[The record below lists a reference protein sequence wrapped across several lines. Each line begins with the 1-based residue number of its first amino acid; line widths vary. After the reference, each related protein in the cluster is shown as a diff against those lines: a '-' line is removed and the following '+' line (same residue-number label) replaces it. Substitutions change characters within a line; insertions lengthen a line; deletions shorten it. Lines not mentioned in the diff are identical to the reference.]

1 MIGDN
6 MKSKILIIIPTLTG
20 GGAERIASNL
30 SIHLS
35 EEYHRHIV
43 MFDAKKIDYAY
54 KGEVIDLN
62 TKVIDNPLGKI
73 MNFLIRIY
81 KVRKIKNELKID
93 VAISLMEGPNII
105 NIFTKQ
111 RDKVIISVRNFKSKS
126 TMGFYG
132 KLYKLLMKVF
142 YNKADII
149 VAVSKV
155 IKRDLIENFG
165 LNEEK
170 IMIIYNFY
178 DIKKINELAKEVL
191 EDEYIEI
198 FNNPVVITAGSLTR
212 QKGHWHLIRTF
223 KKVKEEVPDAMLVI
237 LGRGNLEAYLKKLTK
252 DLGLEKDV
260 HFLGYKK
267 NPFKY
272 IGRSTI
278 YAFPSLFEGFPNALC
293 EAMACSVPVISS
305 DCKSGPREI
314 LAPDTDIEQQ
324 AKGIEYAK
332 HGILLPVCDGNYYD
346 AGMPLT
352 SEERLLQKTIIKILS
367 NKKMKEEY
375 KTKSKEG
382 INRFQSD
389 IVIKQWEK
397 LISL

>member
-1 MIGDN
+1 
-6 MKSKILIIIPTLTG
+6 MKSKIVIIIPTLTG
-20 GGAERIASNL
+20 GGAERMASNL
-30 SIHLS
+30 STHLS
-35 EEYHRHIV
+35 EEHHRHIV

-73 MNFLIRIY
+73 INFLIRIY
-81 KVRKIKNELKID
+81 KVRKIKNELKVD

-105 NIFTKQ
+105 NILTKQ
-111 RDKVIISVRNFKSKS
+111 RNKVIISVRNFKSKS
-126 TMGFYG
+126 SMGFYG

-149 VAVSKV
+149 VAVSKI
-155 IKRDLIENFG
+155 IKRDLIKNFG

-178 DIKKINELAKEVL
+178 DIEKINELAKEGL

-223 KKVKEEVPDAMLVI
+223 RKVKEEVPDAMLVI

-260 HFLGYKK
+260 YFLGYKK

-272 IGRSTI
+272 IGRSTM
-278 YAFPSLFEGFPNALC
+278 YASPSLFEGFPNALC

-314 LAPDTDIEQQ
+314 LAPDTDIERQV
-324 AKGIEYAK
+324 KGIEYAK

-346 AGMPLT
+346 AGVPLT
-352 SEERLLQKTIIKILS
+352 SEERLLQKTIIEILL
-367 NKKMKEEY
+367 NEKMKEEY

-382 INRFQSD
+382 VNRFQSD

>member
-1 MIGDN
+1 
-6 MKSKILIIIPTLTG
+6 MKSNILIIIPTLAG

-81 KVRKIKNELKID
+81 KVRRIKNELKID

-105 NIFTKQ
+105 NIFTKR

-126 TMGFYG
+126 SMGFYG

-149 VAVSKV
+149 VAVSKA
-155 IKRDLIENFG
+155 IKRDLIEKFG

-178 DIKKINELAKEVL
+178 DIEKINELAKEVL

-212 QKGHWHLIRTF
+212 QKGHWHLIRTL

-237 LGRGNLEAYLKKLTK
+237 LGQGNLEAYLKKLTK

-293 EAMACSVPVISS
+293 EAMACGVPVISS

-324 AKGIEYAK
+324 VKGIEYAK
-332 HGILLPVCDGNYYD
+332 HGILLPVCDGNYYN
-346 AGMPLT
+346 ANFPLT
-352 SEERLLQKTIIKILS
+352 VEERILAKS
-367 NKKMKEEY
+367 IVELY
-375 KTKSKEG
+375 SSKELLEKY
-382 INRFQSD
+382 SD
-389 IVIKQWEK
+389 KVKERIKDFDKDKIILEYENI
-397 LISL
+397 LN